1 MLKKIFCTAFLC
13 ATILLISNMQ
23 VSAKDVWVYT
33 EYKGTEFYVMNE
45 TIMNKSTGHR
55 RAFDVN
61 VKNVWRDKS
70 SNVVKWSFSENDG
83 VVLYSINNGN
93 FEPLSTD
100 GGIGIQVGRRVW
112 NYCLNYLGL
121 N

>member
-1 MLKKIFCTAFLC
+1 MFRKIFVAAFL
-13 ATILLISNMQ
+13 AVSIMFVGNTQ

-33 EYKGTEFYVMNE
+33 EYKGTEFYVMDE
-45 TIMNKSTGHR
+45 TIMNKSSGHW

-61 VKNVWRDKS
+61 VKNVWRNGS
-70 SNVVKWSFSENDG
+70 SNIVKWSFSENDG
-83 VVLYSINNGN
+83 VVFYSINDNN
-93 FEPLSTD
+93 FEPLPTD
-100 GGIGIQVGRRVW
+100 GGIGIQVGRKVW